1 MGKKG
6 DKLGTNWGMSQ
17 IISIATAV
25 FFVFPHFFI
34 FPALAYVRLDETGGT
49 NFCTL
54 KMAPNWRVFHIFPEK
69 SLICSRANAP
79 ISLVWYKNCEK
90 HR

>member
-6 DKLGTNWGMSQ
+6 DKLGKNWGMSQ

-25 FFVFPHFFI
+25 FFGFPHFFV
-34 FPALAYVRLDETGGT
+34 FPALAYIRLDETGGT

-54 KMAPNWRVFHIFPEK
+54 KWRQTGEFFAFFQKHQLFAPEQMR
-69 SLICSRANAP
+69 R
-79 ISLVWYKNCEK
+79 
-90 HR
+90 